1 MMKKEEIEDEEDEL
15 DGEEKKRRKV
25 GMIQIKNKGMKMDE
39 EYQVKEEWVKKK
51 IEDGRRVIGWKIGIK

>member
-39 EYQVKEEWVKKK
+39 EYEVKEEWVKKK